1 MKKIKIEADLME
13 ILKKGGIALFL
24 RILGFL
30 AGYLFVYYTVRYFG
44 AETQGR
50 ISLSF
55 SFLMI
60 ASLVCILGAD
70 VNFVKLFAIENNFE
84 NAKGLF
90 LKSYPFFVGSSL
102 LIGIILFFSSN
113 WISVNIFKDAEL
125 TPFLEWTAPSIVLY
139 TLMLINASVFRGIR
153 KNTLYAFLFNGGRFI
168 FTMLFFLV
176 LVFAWTKDP
185 ITTAIAHTAAVA
197 ALFLISLWYLGKHLL
212 PLSKQT
218 TYTVT
223 SFLKDS
229 FPMFLSASM
238 IVLLGWADTI
248 ILGMY
253 EDSSVVGLYSVA
265 LKIAT
270 VVSFSL
276 QAVDSI
282 LAPKLSHAFH
292 ADNYT
297 LFRRLIKFSTYIN
310 AVFSIT
316 SVLGIFLFKDFILNI
331 FGPEFIAAST
341 AMIILSLGQLFNSVI
356 GPVGSIFQMTGHQK
370 VFQNI
375 LIVSFVINLILNLTL
390 VKEYGI
396 NGVAFATAF
405 SLIFS
410 KIASAI
416 YIKKLIWRAS

>member
-1 MKKIKIEADLME
+1 MKKINIESDLME
-13 ILKKGGIALFL
+13 VLKKGGIALFL

-30 AGYLFVYYTVRYFG
+30 AGYLFVYYTVLYFG

-60 ASLVCILGAD
+60 ASLICILGAD
-70 VNFVKLFAIENNFE
+70 VNFVKLFAIENNFD

-90 LKSYPFFVGSSL
+90 LKAYPFFVGGSL
-102 LIGIILFFSSN
+102 LIGILIFLGSN
-113 WISVNIFKDAEL
+113 WISINFFKDPEL
-125 TPFLEWTAPSIVLY
+125 APFLKWTAPSIVLY
-139 TLMLINASVFRGIR
+139 TLMLINASVFRGLR
-153 KNTLYAFLFNGGRFI
+153 QNTLYAFLFNGGRFI
-168 FTMLFFLV
+168 FTMIFFWL
-176 LVFAWTKDP
+176 LVFFWSKDP
-185 ITTAIAHTAAVA
+185 ITTAIAHTIAVA
-197 ALFLISLWYLGKHLL
+197 VLFIISLGYLRKYIT
-212 PLSKQT
+212 PLSKKT
-218 TYTVT
+218 KYKVA

-248 ILGMY
+248 ILGIY
-253 EDSSVVGLYSVA
+253 EDSATVGMYSVA

-282 LAPKLSHAFH
+282 LAPKLSHAYH
-292 ADNYT
+292 GGNYL
-297 LFRRLIKFSTYIN
+297 LFKKLIKFATYIN
-310 AVFSIT
+310 ALFSIT
-316 SVLGIFLFKDFILNI
+316 SVVGIFLFKDFILNI
-331 FGPEFIAAST
+331 FGSEFIAAST
-341 AMIILSLGQLFNSVI
+341 ALLILCVGQLFNSVV
-356 GPVGSIFQMTGHQK
+356 GPVGSIFQMTGYQK

-375 LIVSFVINLILNLTL
+375 LVVSFIINLILNLTL
-390 VKEYGI
+390 VTAYGI

-410 KIASAI
+410 KIASAF
-416 YIKKLIWRAS
+416 YIKKLIWKTP

>member
-1 MKKIKIEADLME
+1 ME
-13 ILKKGGIALFL
+13 LLKKGGIAFFL

-30 AGYLFVYYTVRYFG
+30 AGYLFVYYTVLYFG
-44 AETQGR
+44 AEAQGR

-60 ASLVCILGAD
+60 ASLICILGAD
-70 VNFVKLFAIENNFE
+70 VNFVKLFAIENNFQ

-90 LKSYPFFVGSSL
+90 VKSYPFFIGTSL
-102 LIGIILFFSSN
+102 LISIVLFFNSH
-113 WISVNIFKDAEL
+113 WISINIFKDAEL
-125 TPFLEWTAPSIVLY
+125 DPFLKWTAPSIVFY
-139 TLMLINASVFRGIR
+139 TLMLINASVFRGLR
-153 KNTLYAFLFNGGRFI
+153 LNTLYVFLFNSGRFI
-168 FTMLFFLV
+168 FALAFLSFFL
-176 LVFAWTKDP
+176 FIWTRDP
-185 ITTAIAHTAAVA
+185 VVVAIAHTASVAV
-197 ALFLISLWYLGKHLL
+197 LFFISLWYLRKHLS

-218 TYTVT
+218 SYRVA
-223 SFLKDS
+223 SFIKDS

-248 ILGMY
+248 ILGIY
-253 EDSSVVGLYSVA
+253 ETSSTVGMYSVA

-292 ADNYT
+292 SNNNV
-297 LFRRLIKFSTYIN
+297 LFKKLIRFSTLIN
-310 AVFSIT
+310 AIFSIVT
-316 SVLGIFLFKDFILNI
+316 VLGIIIFKDFILNI

-341 AMIILSLGQLFNSVI
+341 ALVILCIGQLFNSVV
-356 GPVGSIFQMTGHQK
+356 GPMGSIFQMTGYQK
-370 VFQNI
+370 IFQNI
-375 LIVSFVINLILNLTL
+375 LIVAFVINLVLNLML
-390 VKEYGI
+390 IQQYGI

-410 KIASAI
+410 KIASAF
-416 YIKKLIWRAS
+416 YVKKLIWKAT